1 MRRPSS
7 VIPVQ
12 LTRDWLLPVTPVPY
26 VPTIGP
32 VHPGALDPALFADVV
47 RVALLSPSVGA

>member
-1 MRRPSS
+1 M
-7 VIPVQ
+7 Q